1 MRSPNVGWTGLKSGA
16 IIDVIAPAS
25 KCSIEE
31 LNAGVKELESWGYQ
45 VRVPKNIFGNHWTH
59 SHTNEVRFQHLKQA
73 LYSDSSAIWC
83 VRGGYGSLKLLPSLN
98 KLKRPKHCKLFL
110 GLSDITSLHMFFN
123 QKWGWPTLHAPIVS
137 RIGRGDLPRKSIE
150 ELKAIVAGDIVKQ
163 EFKLKAINKL
173 AKQIGQTEY
182 VNQIKLASQEK
193 QVKQVKSVS
202 GVLVGGNFA
211 TLMASIGTP
220 FQWQPK
226 NTILFLEDIGERA
239 YRLDRLWEQLEQT
252 GLLWQAKAVVLG
264 DFTDTHEK
272 DGKSFF
278 GEFIRERA
286 KTAKIPIYLGL
297 PVGHGLIQR
306 TLPLGV
312 KATIADKKLS
322 LITGVDR

>member
-1 MRSPNVGWTGLKSGA
+1 MGSPNVGWTSLKRGA

-45 VRVPKNIFGNHWTH
+45 VRVPKNIFGGHWTH
-59 SHTNEVRFQHLKQA
+59 SHNNEVRFQHLKQA

-83 VRGGYGSLKLLPSLN
+83 ARGGYGSLKLLPGLN
-98 KLKRPKHCKLFL
+98 KLKKPKHCKLFL

-123 QKWGWPTLHAPIVS
+123 QKWGWPTIHAPIIS
-137 RIGRGDLPRKSIE
+137 RIGRGDLPQKSIE
-150 ELKAIVAGDIVKQ
+150 ELKAIVAGEVVKQ
-163 EFKLKAINKL
+163 EFKLKAVNTL
-173 AKQIGQTEY
+173 AKQIGQAK
-182 VNQIKLASQEK
+182 QASQDE
-193 QVKQVKSVS
+193 QFKSVS
-202 GVLVGGNFA
+202 GILVGGNFA

-278 GEFIRERA
+278 GEFIKERA
-286 KTAKIPIYLGL
+286 KTAKIPIYSGL

-322 LITGVDR
+322 LITGVVKGG